1 MLVDGVVCLTVGVE
15 VSPFG
20 LLAWSAM
27 LWDAGYMSKGQRVY
41 LHTPWATS
49 YY

>member
-1 MLVDGVVCLTVGVE
+1 MLVLVVVCLTVGVE

-27 LWDAGYMSKGQRVY
+27 LWDAGYMSNGQRVI
-41 LHTPWATS
+41 
-49 YY
+49 